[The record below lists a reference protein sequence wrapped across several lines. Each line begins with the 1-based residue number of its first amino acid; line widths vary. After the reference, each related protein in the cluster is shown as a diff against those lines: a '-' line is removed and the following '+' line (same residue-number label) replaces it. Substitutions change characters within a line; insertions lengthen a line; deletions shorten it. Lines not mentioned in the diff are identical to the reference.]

1 MHLLEGQHRDVDA
14 VLFLTVPP
22 NHFGGI
28 PTLLARRFGI
38 PTYFYDGDVP
48 ASLPRFDGFRTGFR
62 IYDGADL
69 SEYAAVFSSSKGGV
83 PDLEQLGARKVHVLY
98 YAADPYPL

>member
-1 MHLLEGQHRDVDA
+1 MPFARTALPPAKPGAWKNRDVDA

-28 PTLLARRFGI
+28 PSLLKQRFGL

-48 ASLPRFDGFRTGFR
+48 ASLPRFAGFRTGFR
-62 IYDGADL
+62 IYQGADL
-69 SEYAAVFSSSKGGV
+69 SEYAGVFSSSSGGLD
-83 PDLEQLGARKVHVLY
+83 DLRRL
-98 YAADPYPL
+98 